1 MNVYEKL
8 ADPLAFAVFLLTLF
22 LPVIIGFLALRRTSG
37 QSDFFVGGRAMN
49 RIVVALSAV
58 SSGRSSWLVLGVSG
72 MAYEM
77 GASAVWAIV
86 GYTAVEAVQFVTIG
100 KRLRERTQAYGSI
113 TLLDYLESRFEDSA
127 HVLRIAGSLII
138 AVFITAYVA
147 AQFNA
152 GAKTLATALEIP
164 FGGAL
169 IVSGLLILAYMVVGG
184 YVAVAYNDV
193 VRAVI
198 MLGGLVILP
207 VVALVELGGPGILV
221 ETLSRLDPRYVD
233 PLSLGLGG
241 AIGFLGIGLGSP
253 GQPHIVVRYMSVDDP
268 GNLTVSAI
276 VGTAWNVILGLGAVS
291 IGLLGRALVPDA
303 GGLPDGDPEMIY
315 LVLSSSHFGPVLYGL
330 LVGGVIA
337 AILST
342 ADSQLLVVAS
352 TFARDVYEKM
362 LARREEKDEKR
373 RLLLS
378 RIVVVLAG
386 VLAILLAFTAKDL
399 VFWLVLFAWGGLGAS
414 LGPAVI
420 FSLYWK
426 RTTRLGVLAGMV
438 TGTAV
443 TIAWKLLLREPTG
456 IYELIPAFF
465 SSAFAV
471 VTVSL
476 LQKPRSTT
484 LRSGSSRP
492 GGS

>member
-8 ADPLAFAVFLLTLF
+8 ADPVAFAVFLLTLL
-22 LPVIIGFLALRRTSG
+22 LPVLVGFLALRRTRG

-86 GYTAVEAVQFVTIG
+86 GYTAVEALQFVTIG
-100 KRLRERTQAYGSI
+100 KRLREGTQAHGSI
-113 TLLDYLESRFEDSA
+113 TLLDYLESRFRDSA

-152 GAKTLATALEIP
+152 GAKTLSTALEIP
-164 FGGAL
+164 FGAAL
-169 IVSGLLILAYMVVGG
+169 LVSGLLILAYMVVGG

-198 MLGGLVILP
+198 MLIGLVVLP
-207 VVALVELGGPGILV
+207 VVGLVHLGGPGILV
-221 ETLSRLDPRYVD
+221 ETLARLDPRFVD
-233 PLSLGLGG
+233 PVSLGLGG

-253 GQPHIVVRYMSVDDP
+253 GQPHILVRYMSVDDP
-268 GNLTVSAI
+268 ANLTTSAI
-276 VGTAWNVILGLGAVS
+276 VGTSWNVILGLGAVS
-291 IGLLGRALVPDA
+291 IGLLGRTLVPDA
-303 GGLPDGDPEMIY
+303 AGLPEADPEMIY
-315 LVLSSSHFGPVLYGL
+315 LVLSATHFGPVLYGL
-330 LVGGVIA
+330 LVGGVFA

-342 ADSQLLVVAS
+342 ADSQLLVIAS

-362 LARREEKDEKR
+362 LAPQRREDEKS
-373 RLLLS
+373 RLLLG
-378 RIVVVLAG
+378 RAVVVLAG
-386 VLAILLAFTAKDL
+386 VLAMVLALVARDL
-399 VFWLVLFAWGGLGAS
+399 VFWLVLFAWAGLGAS

-420 FSLYWK
+420 FALYWK
-426 RTTRLGVLAGMV
+426 RTTRAGVLAGMI
-438 TGTAV
+438 TGTLI
-443 TIAWKLLLREPTG
+443 TFFWKLWLKEPTG
-456 IYELIPAFF
+456 TYELLPAFF
-465 SSAFAV
+465 GSALAV
-471 VTVSL
+471 AVVSL
-476 LQKPRSTT
+476 LQKPEAAERE
-484 LRSGSSRP
+484 R
-492 GGS
+492 

>member
-1 MNVYEKL
+1 MYEKL
-8 ADPLAFAVFLLTLF
+8 ADPLAFGVFLLTLL

-58 SSGRSSWLVLGVSG
+58 SSGRSSWLVLGVTG
-72 MAYEM
+72 MAYKM

-86 GYTAVEAVQFVTIG
+86 GYTAVEAVQFVTVG
-100 KRLRERTQAYGSI
+100 KRLRDRTQAYGSI
-113 TLLDYLESRFEDSA
+113 TLLDYLESRFEDRA
-127 HVLRIAGSLII
+127 HVLRIAGSIII

-164 FGGAL
+164 FGAAL
-169 IVSGLLILAYMVVGG
+169 VVSGLLILAYMVVGG

-198 MLGGLVILP
+198 MLVGLVVLP
-207 VVALVELGGPGILV
+207 VVGLIELGGPGILV
-221 ETLSRLDPRYVD
+221 EILSRLDPRSVD

-268 GNLTVSAI
+268 GNLTTSAV

-291 IGLLGRALVPDA
+291 IGLIGRALVPDPA
-303 GGLPDGDPEMIY
+303 GLPDADPEMVY
-315 LVLSSSHFGPVLYGL
+315 LVLSATHFGPVLYGL
-330 LVGGVIA
+330 LVGGVFA

-362 LARREEKDEKR
+362 IAGGKQEDESR

-378 RIVVVLAG
+378 RLVVVLAG
-386 VLAILLAFTAKDL
+386 VLAILLAFAARDL
-399 VFWLVLFAWGGLGAS
+399 VFWLVLFAWAGLGAS

-420 FSLYWK
+420 LSLYWS
-426 RTTRLGVLAGMV
+426 RTTRPGVLAGMI
-438 TGTAV
+438 TGTTV
-443 TIAWKLLLREPTG
+443 TIVWKLWLKEPTG
-456 IYELIPAFF
+456 TYELLPAFF
-465 SSAFAV
+465 GSALAV
-471 VTVSL
+471 VVVSL
-476 LQKPRSTT
+476 LEKPRTV
-484 LRSGSSRP
+484 RP
-492 GGS
+492 